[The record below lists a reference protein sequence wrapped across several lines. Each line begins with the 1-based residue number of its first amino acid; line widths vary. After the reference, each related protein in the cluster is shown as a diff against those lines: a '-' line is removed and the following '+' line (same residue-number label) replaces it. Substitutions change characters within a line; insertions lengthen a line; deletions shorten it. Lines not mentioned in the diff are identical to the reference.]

1 MTITL
6 NGTTGVT
13 TTGLTSNDIYLSG
26 GVYLGGTGAANKL
39 TDYESGNW
47 TPVLSFGGGS
57 VGLTYSTSRAGFYTK
72 VGNLVTANCY
82 LVLTAKG
89 TSTGL
94 ARVTALPFVSLNTAN
109 NYTAITC
116 RIHDVS
122 YSGTIIGYQ
131 EQGASSIVLE
141 QVTDA
146 GTRTVLTES
155 NFTNVSEVMI
165 SVSYIT

>member
-6 NGTTGVT
+6 NGTTGIT